1 MTQRK
6 KPDETSGSAE
16 PPAAPADDAAA
27 LAMGSLVHDLK
38 NVLSAIR
45 GFATV
50 IGEDLRP
57 SDPARDDVEQIL
69 TAVDRGAQLAQRMLA
84 WRSSAPTPSAGI
96 PIEITLERSIGWT
109 MQQPKRSATI
119 LVVEDDDLVRTMTVR
134 VLQRNGYG
142 TLEAADAA
150 EAEGRARTHVVG
162 VDLLL
167 VDIGLPVT
175 NGLELVERL
184 KQHWPAA
191 KILFMSAFTRT
202 ALAEQ
207 GILPG
212 SGFLEKPF
220 APVTLIERIETILA
234 PGSS

>member
-1 MTQRK
+1 
-6 KPDETSGSAE
+6 
-16 PPAAPADDAAA
+16 
-27 LAMGSLVHDLK
+27 MGSMVHDLK

-57 SDPARDDVEQIL
+57 GDPARDDVEQIL

-84 WRSSAPTPSAGI
+84 WRSSAPTPSAGV
-96 PIEITLERSIGWT
+96 PVEITLERSIGWT

-119 LVVEDDDLVRTMTVR
+119 LIVEDDDLVRTMTVR
-134 VLQRNGYG
+134 LLQRNGYA
-142 TLEAADAA
+142 TLEAASAT

-212 SGFLEKPF
+212 AGFLEKPF
-220 APVTLIERIETILA
+220 APVTLIERIETMLA

>member
-1 MTQRK
+1 LTQRK
-6 KPDETSGSAE
+6 KPGATPESGAE
-16 PPAAPADDAAA
+16 PSAAA
-27 LAMGSLVHDLK
+27 AAAEALGSIVHDLK

-57 SDPARDDVEQIL
+57 HDPARDDVEQIL
-69 TAVDRGAQLAQRMLA
+69 TAVDRGAQLAQRLLA
-84 WRSSAPTPSAGI
+84 LRGPTPTPTAGI
-96 PIEITLERSIGWT
+96 PVEVPLERSMGWT
-109 MQQPKRSATI
+109 MQQPRRSATI
-119 LVVEDDDLVRTMTVR
+119 LVVEDDDLVRTMAVR
-134 VLQRNGYG
+134 VLRRNGYA
-142 TLEAADAA
+142 TIEAADAA
-150 EAEGRARTHVVG
+150 TAEERARDHVVA

-167 VDIGLPVT
+167 VDVGLPLT

-184 KQHWPAA
+184 RARWPAS
-191 KILFMSAFTRT
+191 KVLFMSAFGRT

-212 SGFLEKPF
+212 AGFLEKPF